1 MQCKLYF
8 LWSAITVFISLNGK
22 AQYAAFLTQG
32 NISFEKRVNTLALIQ
47 ERFSKDDDVWE
58 QQIIDA
64 YKKAGI
70 QFKTA
75 HFNLAFKDEKT
86 LYTPIADDA
95 QQNTPSDFTSVAN
108 QNIVY
113 SNLDKQQSIAFK
125 TVFDDKF
132 LIKDSTRKI
141 HWKITD
147 ELRDIAGFRC
157 RRANAIIMDSIYVVA
172 FFTTEI
178 LTTGGPESFNGLP
191 GMILGVALP
200 HEHVTWFATKV
211 SASQPVTDADL
222 MPPAKGKPVNKK
234 EYYDKLRESLKD
246 WGKTGGMIMQN
257 AML

>member
-1 MQCKLYF
+1 MKYLFYT
-8 LWSAITVFISLNGK
+8 LSAMMINFAAMPAK
-22 AQYAAFLTQG
+22 AQYAAFLQQG
-32 NISFEKRVNTLALIQ
+32 NITFEKRVNALALVQ
-47 ERFSKDDDVWE
+47 ERFSKDDVWG

-70 QFKTA
+70 QFRTT
-75 HFNLAFKDEKT
+75 HFNLAFKNGKT
-86 LYTPIADDA
+86 LYSPVADDA
-95 QQNTPSDFTSVAN
+95 QTTAPSDFTNVAS
-108 QNIVY
+108 QNIIY
-113 SNLDKQQSIAFK
+113 SDLDKQQSIAFK
-125 TVFDDKF
+125 TVFDNNF

-157 RRANAIIMDSIYVVA
+157 RRANAIVMDSIYVVA

-211 SASQPVTDADL
+211 SVNPPVTDASL
-222 MPPAKGKPVNKK
+222 APPAKGKPLTEK
-234 EYYDKLRESLKD
+234 EYYDKLHDSMKD
-246 WGKTGGMIMQN
+246 WGKTGNIIMQN